1 MDCAGECGGSAV
13 VDVCGDCGGSGLNAA
28 GCCGDSTDCIH
39 YLDDIQ
45 SIFTDNC
52 ISCLEGSH
60 VASELDLRTYT
71 SLMAGSKN
79 GAVIVESNHSNSLLW
94 QKVSSSVST
103 VKMPPSGNLTAAQIA
118 LISTWIDEGALETT
132 LSIIPEGSLYPH
144 EFSVIG
150 NFPNPFNPA
159 TTIMYGLPEN
169 SNVHIVI
176 FDISGKQIQSLKNG
190 FHRAGYHSIIWDAS
204 SYSSGMYLAKMIT
217 DNYISTQKL
226 ILVK

>member
-1 MDCAGECGGSAV
+1 MKSYFNSLIFIVSLFTSYAVCAVDYSSEIQPILTTNCTPCHGGSH
-13 VDVCGDCGGSGLNAA
+13 GTG
-28 GCCGDSTDCIH
+28 
-39 YLDDIQ
+39 
-45 SIFTDNC
+45 
-52 ISCLEGSH
+52 
-60 VASELDLRTYT
+60 LDLRTYT
-71 SLMAGSKN
+71 SLMAGSNN
-79 GAVIVESNHSNSLLW
+79 GAVIVASDHSNSLLW

-103 VKMPPSGNLTAAQIA
+103 YKMPPSGNLTAAQIA
-118 LISTWIDEGALETT
+118 LISTWIDEGANETS

-150 NFPNPFNPA
+150 SFPNPFNPA